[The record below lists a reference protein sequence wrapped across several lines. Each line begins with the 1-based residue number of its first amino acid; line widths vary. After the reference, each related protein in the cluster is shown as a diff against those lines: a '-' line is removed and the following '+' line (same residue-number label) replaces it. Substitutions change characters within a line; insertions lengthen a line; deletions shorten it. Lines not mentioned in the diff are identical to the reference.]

1 MRSRITWKMGLWTCR
16 MLPSY
21 FNWWWTTHLSYEK
34 DHSLSGHS
42 WVDKDRKGE
51 LSVFPLSLLVHR
63 RCNVPAC
70 LGLLLL
76 WLPWTVPSTVNS
88 NKLFFLLNLFV
99 SAYLINAIG
108 KETKTVLYVIF
119 LLLKNIKCYMWL
131 GFSSPLNGVD
141 FISSFIYK
149 DLWWLT
155 LIVNMTGFKI
165 TMETFLLACVSG
177 IF

>member
-1 MRSRITWKMGLWTCR
+1 MRRTILWVDTRELVKIEKVSWVCFHCLFLFIADAMCQLASGSSYFDFPGLYLQLWT
-16 MLPSY
+16 LINY
-21 FNWWWTTHLSYEK
+21 
-34 DHSLSGHS
+34 
-42 WVDKDRKGE
+42 
-51 LSVFPLSLLVHR
+51 
-63 RCNVPAC
+63 
-70 LGLLLL
+70 
-76 WLPWTVPSTVNS
+76 
-88 NKLFFLLNLFV
+88 FFLLNLFV

-165 TMETFLLACVSG
+165 TMETDLLACVSG